1 MIENLRP
8 VIHPPRSVLIHIL
21 PLYKS
26 KLAKI
31 EKKDIIGKVT
41 GSTDLLN
48 SIIYQISTINDG
60 TSKIRLCMDPQ
71 ESAQKH
77 KKGTLPYQNLR

>member
-8 VIHPPRSVLIHIL
+8 VIHPPRLVPIHIL

-26 KLAKI
+26 KLAKM
-31 EKKDIIGKVT
+31 EKEDIIGKVT
-41 GSTDLLN
+41 GPTDLLN
-48 SIIYQISTINDG
+48 SIIYQITTINNG

-71 ESAQKH
+71 EPAQKH
-77 KKGTLPYQNLR
+77 LKGTLPYQNLR

>member
-8 VIHPPRSVLIHIL
+8 VIYPLQSVPIHIL

-31 EKKDIIGKVT
+31 EKADIIGKVT
-41 GSTDLLN
+41 GPTDLLN
-48 SIIYQISTINDG
+48 SIIYQITTINDG

-71 ESAQKH
+71 EPAHKH
-77 KKGTLPYQNLR
+77 KKGTVPYLNLR

>member
-8 VIHPPRSVLIHIL
+8 VMYPPLSVPIHIL

-26 KLAKI
+26 KLAKM

-41 GSTDLLN
+41 GLTDLLN
-48 SIIYQISTINDG
+48 SIIYQITTINDG
-60 TSKIRLCMDPQ
+60 TSKIRLCMDRKEP
-71 ESAQKH
+71 AHKH
-77 KKGTLPYQNLR
+77 KKGTLSYLNLR